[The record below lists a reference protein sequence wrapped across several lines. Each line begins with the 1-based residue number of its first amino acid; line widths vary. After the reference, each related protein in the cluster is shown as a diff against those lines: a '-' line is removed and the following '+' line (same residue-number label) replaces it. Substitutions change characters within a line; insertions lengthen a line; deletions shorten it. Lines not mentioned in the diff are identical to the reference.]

1 MNLNKTIKSQL
12 VSDVLRDQFG
22 KEIEK
27 EIDFIRVKTCE
38 LSQSLHGD
46 ATQKIMEIAKGAG
59 MQNDMPLRDTAE
71 LDNFSSVAFRSNS
84 CTEYKS
90 SGRVSL
96 DKSVVCKYSYWLSPN
111 DEILNAQNRLL
122 EIQLKWNTL
131 KSDLNQ
137 VLDSVRT
144 VKKLKELTSVFNPFI
159 PSQIAGTQIIPV
171 DPLLRINEL
180 KSPKSNL

>member
-1 MNLNKTIKSQL
+1 M
-12 VSDVLRDQFG
+12 
-22 KEIEK
+22 
-27 EIDFIRVKTCE
+27 
-38 LSQSLHGD
+38 
-46 ATQKIMEIAKGAG
+46 
-59 MQNDMPLRDTAE
+59 
-71 LDNFSSVAFRSNS
+71 
-84 CTEYKS
+84 
-90 SGRVSL
+90 
-96 DKSVVCKYSYWLSPN
+96 VCKYSYWLSPN